1 MESLQHQSGHGRAS
15 GEFADSA
22 VLEAVV
28 PDTSNVDLQDL
39 FQGWDG
45 EFAGAGSS
53 IVPFI
58 AQRPFLFLGTTA
70 MEITYR
76 TSVYVLI
83 GCCR

>member
-1 MESLQHQSGHGRAS
+1 MESHSHLAGGGRAS

-39 FQGWDG
+39 FQAWDG
-45 EFAGAGSS
+45 EFASTGSS
-53 IVPFI
+53 VVPFI
-58 AQRPFLFLGTTA
+58 PQRPFLFLGTPPRNA
-70 MEITYR
+70 HR
-76 TSVYVLI
+76 TPVYVLI